1 MVSYLML
8 AHQDCNCFLGQLLK
22 YDAKYYSSNVTWS
35 RLFANCELI
44 SGGRKNVEFST
55 QLNWEAEKKKLTIFG
70 SFTTKH
76 KQYLKK
82 ANKL

>member
-1 MVSYLML
+1 ML
-8 AHQDCNCFLGQLLK
+8 AHPEYNCFLGQLQVHSVMWNI
-22 YDAKYYSSNVTWS
+22 ATSS

-55 QLNWEAEKKKLTIFG
+55 PLNWEAEKKNLMIFG
-70 SFTTKH
+70 SFNTKH

>member
-1 MVSYLML
+1 MVFYSIF
-8 AHQDCNCFLGQLLK
+8 AHPEYNWYQGQLQK
-22 YDAKYYSSNVTWS
+22 HVMWNIATSS

-55 QLNWEAEKKKLTIFG
+55 RLNWEAEKKLMIFG